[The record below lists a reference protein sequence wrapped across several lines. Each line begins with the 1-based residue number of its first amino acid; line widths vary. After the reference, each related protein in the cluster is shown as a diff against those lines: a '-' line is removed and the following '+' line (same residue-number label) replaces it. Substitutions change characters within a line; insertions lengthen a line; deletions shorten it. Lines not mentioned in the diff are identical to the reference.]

1 MQVLVILNG
10 PGEGSDRVATAL
22 ALTRSLVRAEST
34 QVRLYL
40 AGSVA
45 GRIPEDELVRLV
57 AMGVEVR
64 RPQADPVGT
73 PAAWVVGVEPATMQ
87 GLSDWTLEADRVL
100 VF

>member
-10 PGEGSDRVATAL
+10 PGEGSDRVTTAL

-40 AGSVA
+40 AGSVV
-45 GRIPEDELVRLV
+45 GRIPDVELARLV

-64 RPQADPVGT
+64 RSQADPVGA
-73 PAAWVVGVEPATMQ
+73 PASGVVGVEPATMQ